1 IAQQAER
8 GTLPVPVAAR
18 LTEAVAQQSRQLHG
32 HDVSKLKLEPIA
44 LVQRMP
50 WFQDIAVT
58 DLANIAVRMQLQ
70 LVPEGQV
77 IVRQGEPGEYMYF
90 IAHGVV
96 RVARAEG
103 GASRDLAPLKAGEF
117 FGETALLGSGQRR
130 NATVTA
136 VTPCTLYRLYRDDL
150 RVAMETQP

>member
-1 IAQQAER
+1 GRVVATPQALVDALHHQYQQQYDRAQRTLDQMAEDYPDWITDMQDRLARRLLLDTEADAIAQQAER

-90 IAHGVV
+90 IAHGV
-96 RVARAEG
+96 
-103 GASRDLAPLKAGEF
+103 
-117 FGETALLGSGQRR
+117 
-130 NATVTA
+130 
-136 VTPCTLYRLYRDDL
+136 
-150 RVAMETQP
+150 